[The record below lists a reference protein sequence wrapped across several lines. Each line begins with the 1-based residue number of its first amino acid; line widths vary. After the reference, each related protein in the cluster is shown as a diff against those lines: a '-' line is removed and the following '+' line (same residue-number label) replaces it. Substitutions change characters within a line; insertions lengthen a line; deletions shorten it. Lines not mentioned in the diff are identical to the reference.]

1 MATYAAPM
9 LIESH
14 YPPGELETATAGR
27 RLGAY
32 VLDSL
37 IGLVTLGLGWLIWF
51 AIVAPRGQSPGKQI
65 LGLYIMRSDATRAGG
80 GFTWVREFL
89 VKGILFGGLIAT
101 VTLWIGWLLAALWL
115 LWDRDRQCLWDKVTD
130 THVAY
135 SPQGFIPM
143 TANEMRMSGME
154 PPSMHPPM
162 AATPTSTAAPAP
174 PAQAAPSTP
183 SMAQPSAEAAAPP
196 SEAVAE
202 QLRELKR
209 LFEEDLITQQ
219 EYDER
224 RARLVE
230 RL

>member
-1 MATYAAPM
+1 MAAYAPPM
-9 LIESH
+9 LVESH
-14 YPPGELETATAGR
+14 YQPGELETATAGR

-32 VLDSL
+32 VLDVVIFWL
-37 IGLVTLGLGWLIWF
+37 AIPILGWLIWF

-65 LGLYIMRSDATRAGG
+65 LGLYIMRNDATRAGG

-89 VKGILFGGLIAT
+89 VKWLLFGVLIQG
-101 VTLWIGWLLAALWL
+101 VTAGIGWLIAALWL

-135 SPQGFIPM
+135 SPQGFCPT
-143 TANEMRMSGME
+143 TANEMRLSGME
-154 PPSMHPPM
+154 PPSMVRPVPTGPPAVPPAAPPM
-162 AATPTSTAAPAP
+162 PQAAPAAPTAP
-174 PAQAAPSTP
+174 PA
-183 SMAQPSAEAAAPP
+183 SAGDGGAI
-196 SEAVAE
+196 AE

-209 LFEEDLITQQ
+209 LLDEELITQQ

-230 RL
+230 QL